1 MGVGEKLA
9 EGGFAVHNAFPGDE
23 FVSALV
29 VGGFSEEVAGIRA
42 SVPFRI
48 GFGFVVALDFDIDC
62 VARNFCD
69 CAGEGALLDVFG
81 PPCGG
86 GFLHVVVE
94 NPDFGDAAVE
104 ID

>member
-1 MGVGEKLA
+1 MSVGEKLA

-48 GFGFVVALDFDIDC
+48 GFGFVVAFNFNIDC

-69 CAGEGALLDVFG
+69 CAGEGAFFDVFL
-81 PPCGG
+81 PPCRRC
-86 GFLHVVVE
+86 FLHVVVE
-94 NPDFGDAAVE
+94 NPGFGDAAVE